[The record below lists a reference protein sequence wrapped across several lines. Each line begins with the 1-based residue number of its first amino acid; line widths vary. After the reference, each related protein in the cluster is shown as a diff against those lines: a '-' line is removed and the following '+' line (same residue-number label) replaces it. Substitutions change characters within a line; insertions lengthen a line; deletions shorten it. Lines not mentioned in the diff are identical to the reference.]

1 MPETPAPSSR
11 SPRPSGAKAAL
22 ATTAKWLVFL
32 AVLFFVARALAR
44 QFADVSW
51 GELRVDVPTLALAAA
66 AVLAAKA
73 MAFVYYGLLL
83 GRFCPFPGWV
93 PMMTSV
99 WVAQVAKYLPGKVGN
114 VIGMVVLLR
123 RYRVAGQ
130 AAVSTVFIIDGL
142 SVILGIMVAIPLT
155 LWEPVARVLPMAW
168 LWCLLL
174 LAAGAVCLHPQ
185 VFAAV
190 GNRLLR
196 ALRYQPLASLPK
208 ARDYL
213 PPVAVMLGQFLVLG
227 VGYWLMGRSI
237 AAAPVWSLPIF
248 TCAIVIASI
257 AGFVAFFAPAGL
269 GVQEGLLMLILAP
282 VIGPA
287 GAALAAVLMR
297 LVQTLADVILALA
310 GYVIWRCLPPAGPG
324 VEAGATT

>member
-1 MPETPAPSSR
+1 MPETAAPASR
-11 SPRPSGAKAAL
+11 SPQQSRAKAAL
-22 ATTAKWLVFL
+22 VTLVKWLVFL
-32 AVLFFVARALAR
+32 AVLFFVGRALAR
-44 QFADVSW
+44 QFAAVTWD
-51 GELRVDVPTLALAAA
+51 ELHVDLPTLALAAA
-66 AVLAAKA
+66 GVLVAKA

-99 WVAQVAKYLPGKVGN
+99 WVAQIAKYLPGKVGN

-123 RYRVAGQ
+123 RHRVPGQ
-130 AAVSTVFIIDGL
+130 AAVSTVIIIDGL

-155 LWEPVARVLPMAW
+155 LWEPVASRLPMAW

-174 LAAGAVCLHPQ
+174 LAAGGLCLHPR
-185 VFAAV
+185 VFGAA

-196 ALRYQPLASLPK
+196 AFGYRPFASLPK

-213 PPVAVMLGQFLVLG
+213 APVVAMLGQFLLLG

-237 AAAPVWSLPIF
+237 AAAPVSALPIF
-248 TCAIVIASI
+248 ICAIVTASI

-269 GVQEGLLMLILAP
+269 GVQEGLLMVILAP
-282 VIGPA
+282 VIGA
-287 GAALAAVLMR
+287 GSAALIAVVMR
-297 LVQTLADVILALA
+297 LAQTLADVVLALA
-310 GYVIWRCLPPAGPG
+310 GYVIWRFQPLPEADDAG
-324 VEAGATT
+324 